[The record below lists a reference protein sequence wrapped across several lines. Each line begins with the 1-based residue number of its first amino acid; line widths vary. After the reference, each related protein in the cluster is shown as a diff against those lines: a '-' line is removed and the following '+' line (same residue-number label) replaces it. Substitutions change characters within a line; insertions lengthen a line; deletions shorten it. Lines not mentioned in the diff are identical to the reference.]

1 MTGREFA
8 VPPDSGLAVD
18 RTILSWTRTALV
30 AAALGAL
37 LLRTGIMHHSP
48 LTLGAAT
55 CALLDAITVAAIGRL
70 RSTAIPA
77 RLARGQSV
85 AGLNSIGLV
94 AGMTAI
100 TLTLT
105 ALAVVLS

>member
-8 VPPDSGLAVD
+8 APQDSGLAVD

-55 CALLDAITVAAIGRL
+55 AALLDAIAIGAVGRL
-70 RSTAIPA
+70 RAMAIPA
-77 RLARGQSV
+77 RLAKGQSV

-94 AGMTAI
+94 AVTTAM
-100 TLTLT
+100 TLTLIS
-105 ALAVVLS
+105 LAIVLS

>member
-1 MTGREFA
+1 MTGRESA
-8 VPPDSGLAVD
+8 LPRDSGLAVD

-55 CALLDAITVAAIGRL
+55 SALLDAIAVAAVGRF
-70 RSTAIPA
+70 RSAMIPA
-77 RLARGQSV
+77 RLARGRSV
-85 AGLNSIGLV
+85 VGPSSIGLV
-94 AGMTAI
+94 AVITAI